1 MMFKN
6 LIPWKRSEE
15 GELSTR
21 SSADEMKQL
30 HAGFDRMVQQFFN
43 TDEEELWG
51 SSLGCEVQDSEDAVL
66 VRAEAPGF
74 EPDEFDVQLSGNRL
88 IVQAEHKQDEEEGN
102 GHVTRQRRVYRS
114 MTIPAGV
121 EPDKIEAKYKNG
133 VLEMRLPKGENA
145 KTRRIKVSAK

>member
-1 MMFKN
+1 MFKN
-6 LIPWKRSEE
+6 LIPWKHSEE
-15 GELSTR
+15 GGLSQR
-21 SSADEMKQL
+21 SQADAMTQL
-30 HAGFDRMVQQFFN
+30 RSDVDRMLQQFFN
-43 TDEEELWG
+43 DDETQQWN
-51 SSLGCEVQDSEDAVL
+51 SSLGCEVEDGEEAVL

-88 IVQAEHKQDEEEGN
+88 IVKAEHKQDEKEGN

-133 VLEMRLPKGENA
+133 ILEMRLPKGEST
-145 KTRRIKVSAK
+145 KTRRINVSAK